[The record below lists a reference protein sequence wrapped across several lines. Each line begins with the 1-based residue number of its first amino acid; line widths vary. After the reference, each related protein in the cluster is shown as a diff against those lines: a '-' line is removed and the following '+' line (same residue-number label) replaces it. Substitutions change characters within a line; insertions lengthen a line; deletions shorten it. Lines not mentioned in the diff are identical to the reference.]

1 MRVGSAISWE
11 IVCVRG
17 MHYMSEACIAAA
29 SSISR
34 ISSYRRAPPRLS
46 VPLGLGSSVARRMGY
61 TAGACSGRTF
71 VAVEAT
77 VIPVV
82 IVVVAIFVIIV
93 VASTVVIF
101 TVITAVTVI
110 VAILV
115 VIVVIATV
123 VIFTAVVAAHAVVV
137 HCRGR

>member
-1 MRVGSAISWE
+1 
-11 IVCVRG
+11 
-17 MHYMSEACIAAA
+17 MSEACTAAA
-29 SSISR
+29 SSISH

-46 VPLGLGSSVARRMGY
+46 VPLGLGSSVARMMGY
-61 TAGACSGRTF
+61 IAGACSGHTF

-101 TVITAVTVI
+101 TVITA
-110 VAILV
+110 AI
-115 VIVVIATV
+115 VIVVSVSQV
-123 VIFTAVVAAHAVVV
+123 VEHFFLGVVR
-137 HCRGR
+137 CEFNISPKQ